1 MFNIPQKI
9 LVLSPHTD
17 DAELGCG
24 GSLSKFFSQGHE
36 ILWVCFSTAEESLP
50 QDFPPNALKKE
61 FEEVLSYL
69 GLDKKNSLIMDYKVR
84 KLSEVRQEVLENL
97 VNIRKSFIPDIV
109 IGPSLN
115 DFHQDH
121 GVVAQEMIRAFK
133 TSCSIL
139 CYEIPWNHVEFK
151 TQFFVKLNESQIE
164 SKLKKLECY
173 KTQLVA
179 KRNYFT
185 KDFIK
190 GLARVR
196 GAQINHDFAE
206 AFEVVRWQIQ

>member
-24 GSLSKFFSQGHE
+24 GSLSKFLSQGHE

-139 CYEIPWNHVEFK
+139 CYELPWNHVEFK

-164 SKLKKLECY
+164 SKLKMLECY

>member
-1 MFNIPQKI
+1 MPQKM

-24 GSLSKFFSQGHE
+24 GSLSKFISQGHE

-50 QDFPPNALKKE
+50 PDFPPNALKKE

-139 CYEIPWNHVEFK
+139 CYELPWNHVEFK
-151 TQFFVKLNESQIE
+151 TQFFVKLNETQIE
-164 SKLKKLECY
+164 SKLNMLECY

-185 KDFIK
+185 KEFIK

>member
-1 MFNIPQKI
+1 MP
-9 LVLSPHTD
+9 P
-17 DAELGCG
+17 
-24 GSLSKFFSQGHE
+24 
-36 ILWVCFSTAEESLP
+36 
-50 QDFPPNALKKE
+50 DFPPNALKKE

-139 CYEIPWNHVEFK
+139 CYELPWNHVEFK
-151 TQFFVKLNESQIE
+151 TQFFVKLNETQIE
-164 SKLKKLECY
+164 SKLNMLECY

-185 KDFIK
+185 KEFIK

>member
-1 MFNIPQKI
+1 MLNIPQKI

-24 GSLSKFFSQGHE
+24 GSLSKFISQGHE

-50 QDFPPNALKKE
+50 PDFPPNALKKE

-139 CYEIPWNHVEFK
+139 CYELPWNHVEFK
-151 TQFFVKLNESQIE
+151 TQFFVKLNETQIE
-164 SKLKKLECY
+164 SKLNMLECY

-185 KDFIK
+185 KEFIK

>member
-1 MFNIPQKI
+1 MFDSSKRI
-9 LVLSPHTD
+9 LILSPHTD

-24 GSLSKFFSQGHE
+24 GSISKFISQGHE

-50 QDFPPNALKKE
+50 PGFRPNALKYE
-61 FEEVLSYL
+61 FKEVLKFL
-69 GLDKKNSLIMDYKVR
+69 GLQNKNSMILDYKVR
-84 KLSEVRQEVLENL
+84 KLAEVRQEVLEKL
-97 VNIRKSFIPDIV
+97 VNIRKSFTPDIV
-109 IGPSLN
+109 VGPSLN

-121 GVVAQEMIRAFK
+121 GVVAHEMIRAFK

-139 CYEIPWNHVEFK
+139 CYELPWNHVEFK
-151 TQFFVKLNESQIE
+151 TQFFVKLDQSQID
-164 SKLKKLECY
+164 SKLNMLKFY

-185 KDFIK
+185 NDFIT

>member
-1 MFNIPQKI
+1 MLNIPQKI

-24 GSLSKFFSQGHE
+24 GSLSKFISQGHE

-50 QDFPPNALKKE
+50 PDFPPNALKKE

-139 CYEIPWNHVEFK
+139 CYELPWNHVEFK
-151 TQFFVKLNESQIE
+151 TQFFVKLNETQIE
-164 SKLKKLECY
+164 SKLNMLGCY

-185 KDFIK
+185 KEFIK